1 MGSSPGASIGTL
13 LGSGDRTP
21 PADPELAAAVLTSF
35 GAGLLSAAPS
45 RSNAVVSPYSVY
57 SVLAMAAIGANGRT
71 ADQLA
76 SALGG
81 RSPDVRAGCL
91 TAIDDAVGAALAS
104 GVASDG
110 DPRFH
115 DARPLTVESANSLFV
130 QHGVVVRP
138 EFLDALAGGF
148 AAGLRQVDYAADPE
162 AARQAVNSW
171 VSDRTSGR
179 IGELLDRGTLSRDT
193 VLSLVNALLLTAP
206 WRTPFRVDATPA
218 PFAVVGGGQVGVR
231 YLRATCWCAH
241 EAGESWRS
249 VNIAYRGGGLA
260 MTVVLPHSGA
270 FDEVRSALPA
280 VLTARQPASSAESP
294 PGGMVALALPGFAVR
309 TRLSLVEYLRRAGV
323 TDVFDPA
330 AVDLSGIAG
339 DPGDLV
345 ATELAHQAVITVDE
359 NGTEAAAATAMS
371 VSATGAPVDP
381 VRIVIDRS
389 FLFAVHD
396 TRTGAPLFLGQ
407 VIDPTTSPAGQAR

>member
-1 MGSSPGASIGTL
+1 MGSGPGASIGTL
-13 LGSGDRTP
+13 LGGGDRTP

-81 RSPDVRAGCL
+81 ISPDVGAGFL
-91 TAIDDAVGAALAS
+91 TAIDDAVGAALAG
-104 GVASDG
+104 GVPSEG

-115 DARPLTVESANSLFV
+115 DARPMTVRSANSLFV

-148 AAGLRQVDYAADPE
+148 AAGVRQVDYAADPE

-179 IGELLDRGTLSRDT
+179 IGELLDQGTLSRDT
-193 VLSLVNALLLTAP
+193 VLSLVNALLVTAP

-218 PFAVVGGGQVGVR
+218 PFAVVDGGQVGVR

-249 VNIAYRGGGLA
+249 VTIAYRGGGLA
-260 MTVVLPHSGA
+260 MTVVLPHSGV
-270 FDEVRSALPA
+270 FNEVRSALPE
-280 VLTARQPASSAESP
+280 VLTARQSSGTPA
-294 PGGMVALALPGFAVR
+294 GGMVALALPGFAVR

-371 VSATGAPVDP
+371 TSATGAPVDP